1 MKILA
6 ENSILNERA
15 ISTARRVVSI
25 AVGATVGISLGLTN
39 VQASQP
45 GRALLASSNQLG
57 RLELSSKT
65 PVVVLPKDS
74 AVPLPLPTHKY
85 SWRQIGLASWYGQ
98 QFQGRTTANGVR
110 FDMNELSCA
119 HRTLPLGTWVRV
131 TNLRNHKWVVLRVN
145 DRGPVPETR
154 IVDLSS
160 AAAHLLGM
168 HRQGIARV
176 RLDVIDPQQAADAI
190 WLEHLHTLHAATQ
203 AAQAQ
208 AQMEAANAA
217 VGLAAPA
224 SPAISVAL
232 QPTDAPTR

>member
-1 MKILA
+1 MNILA

-57 RLELSSKT
+57 RLELTSKT
-65 PVVVLPKDS
+65 PVVVLPKD
-74 AVPLPLPTHKY
+74 ATVALPLPTKMS

-98 QFQGRTTANGVR
+98 QFQGRTTANGER

-168 HRQGIARV
+168 HQQGIARV
-176 RLDVIDPQQAADAI
+176 RLDVIDPKQAANAI
-190 WLEHLHTLHAATQ
+190 WLEHLHALRATQ

-208 AQMEAANAA
+208 AQVEAASAA

-224 SPAISVAL
+224 PATVVAV
-232 QPTDAPTR
+232 PPANTPAR

>member
-1 MKILA
+1 MNILA

-45 GRALLASSNQLG
+45 GRALLATSNQLG
-57 RLELSSKT
+57 RLELASKT
-65 PVVVLPKDS
+65 PVVVLPKDTP
-74 AVPLPLPTHKY
+74 VQLPLPTQTS

-98 QFQGRTTANGVR
+98 EFQGRTTANGER

-168 HRQGIARV
+168 HQQGIARV
-176 RLDVIDPQQAADAI
+176 RLDVIDPKQAANAI
-190 WLEHLHTLHAATQ
+190 WLEHLHALHAAQ

-208 AQMEAANAA
+208 AEIEAANAA
-217 VGLAAPA
+217 IGVAASAPA
-224 SPAISVAL
+224 TTVAL
-232 QPTDAPTR
+232 QPAPTPAR

>member
-57 RLELSSKT
+57 RLELTSKT
-65 PVVVLPKDS
+65 PVVVLPKD
-74 AVPLPLPTHKY
+74 ATVALPLPTKMS

-98 QFQGRTTANGVR
+98 QFQGRTTANGER

-168 HRQGIARV
+168 HQQGIARV
-176 RLDVIDPQQAADAI
+176 RLDVIDPKQAANAI
-190 WLEHLHTLHAATQ
+190 WLEHLHALRATQ

-208 AQMEAANAA
+208 AQVEAASAA

-224 SPAISVAL
+224 PATVVAV
-232 QPTDAPTR
+232 PPANTPAR